1 MVSDKALGMQQDVPA
16 LVITA
21 LPGLLFYRVKERNII
36 YQFTKIKLTLAFWW
50 RNFDNRQLL
59 VLNKKLKRKFMIE
72 YVHKHITSELDQ
84 NTRTD
89 TIFILT
95 SIILNLITLAVNS
108 SIATSSRRTADTS
121 MLVVMFVFICLIIVV
136 NLVAVIGL
144 IKGKSTREKLLK
156 GLIDMYKDQNV
167 DKYYDASL
175 LGNYNLR
182 YNLFI
187 LVVVFTG
194 VIASIVPFILR

>member
-1 MVSDKALGMQQDVPA
+1 
-16 LVITA
+16 
-21 LPGLLFYRVKERNII
+21 
-36 YQFTKIKLTLAFWW
+36 
-50 RNFDNRQLL
+50 
-59 VLNKKLKRKFMIE
+59 MIE

-121 MLVVMFVFICLIIVV
+121 TLVVMFVFICLIIVV

-167 DKYYDASL
+167 DKYYDSSL
-175 LGNYNLR
+175 LGSYNLR